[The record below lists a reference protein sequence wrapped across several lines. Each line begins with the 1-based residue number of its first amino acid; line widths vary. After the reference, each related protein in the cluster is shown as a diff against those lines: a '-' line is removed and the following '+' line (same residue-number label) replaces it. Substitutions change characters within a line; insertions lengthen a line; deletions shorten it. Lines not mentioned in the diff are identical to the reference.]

1 MDRPLL
7 VKLLTIM
14 KMAPRE
20 ILRYGEKISKDLNLK
35 HSDDTDDQIIDLMI
49 LHPELI
55 QRPIL
60 EIEDNAVLG
69 RPIDNITDL
78 INRSGISID

>member
-7 VKLLTIM
+7 VKLLTAM
-14 KMAPRE
+14 RLTPRE
-20 ILRYGEKISKDLNLK
+20 ILRYGETVSKDLNLK
-35 HSDDTDDQIIDLMI
+35 HSDHSDDQMIDLMI

-55 QRPIL
+55 QRPIV
-60 EIEDNAVLG
+60 EIGDKAVLG

-78 INRSGISID
+78 LNRSGV